1 MHIMDFR
8 GPGVTAGGGR
18 VGRFSRP
25 ASAAKD
31 RYMSTVEGQGET
43 EGERVRDTGGRR
55 RPLLR
60 GVFAATGAVLVAA
73 AGALV
78 AVGCFLGLYVRPTSD
93 DWCAAWKSRD
103 MGVYGITSDFYMT
116 QNGRITNAFLS
127 GIIYGDG
134 LVGTKVLPA
143 VIAVT
148 FTVGLVL
155 LGREFVRFTGGRPRL
170 LVLISC
176 ALVIQA
182 LVYFAGPRSYQ
193 ALLWAPAT
201 ISHTVPSVIGVWAL
215 LLALRT
221 ASHPRTAVRVTGL
234 VGAFL
239 VAFAIGTLSEPF
251 ALVSG
256 LLATLV
262 GLLCLP
268 RLGLTRNWRPFT
280 WCLVWCAG
288 LVTGLIVL
296 YTSPGARWRRAQQP
310 AKESLLSAGELRATF
325 DDWLRMWDSVTGRP
339 AYLGAAAVG
348 VLLGLAVALG
358 RSRRGGPETEK
369 REPRRTVPRGT
380 LIALLLL
387 PVPVVILGSFAVVV
401 GLRSGYGPTGW
412 TYARTWTSYLVPME
426 LALCGY
432 GALLG
437 AWGGRRLRAHR
448 NAGPALLAGVLAAG
462 CLALASVA
470 VLIPEVQRLTTM
482 TVARSIAWDAQNARI
497 QAEAGRGATDVAYK
511 PLYIGSLAEP
521 FFTRTYERDWVA
533 GCVSKWYG
541 IDRIHRR

>member
-1 MHIMDFR
+1 MR
-8 GPGVTAGGGR
+8 
-18 VGRFSRP
+18 
-25 ASAAKD
+25 
-31 RYMSTVEGQGET
+31 TVEGQRET
-43 EGERVRDTGGRR
+43 GSGRAGATGGRR
-55 RPLLR
+55 RPPLR

-103 MGVYGITSDFYMT
+103 MGVLGITADFYTT

-127 GIIYGDG
+127 GIVYGDG
-134 LVGTKVLPA
+134 VVGAKVLPT

-155 LGREFVRFTGGRPRL
+155 LGRAFVRLLGAGPRL
-170 LVLISC
+170 PVLIAC

-221 ASHPRTAVRVTGL
+221 ASHPRTAVRVAGL
-234 VGAFL
+234 VAAFFI
-239 VAFAIGTLSEPF
+239 AFAIGTLSEPF

-262 GLLCLP
+262 GLLCVP
-268 RLGLTRNWRPFT
+268 RFELARDRRPFT

-288 LVTGLIVL
+288 LVSGLIVL

-310 AKESLLSAGELRATF
+310 ARESLLSAGELRATF
-325 DDWLRMWDSVTGRP
+325 ADWLRMWDSVAGRP

-348 VLLGLAVALG
+348 VLLGLAAVH
-358 RSRRGGPETEK
+358 SGGSVPGEWD
-369 REPRRTVPRGT
+369 PRRTVPRGT

-387 PVPVVILGSFAVVV
+387 PAVVVLLGSFAVVV

-412 TYARTWTSYLVPME
+412 TYARTWTSYLVPMV
-426 LALCGY
+426 LTLCGY

-437 AWGGRRLRAHR
+437 AWGGRRLREHR
-448 NAGPALLAGVLAAG
+448 NAGPGFLACAVTAG
-462 CLALASVA
+462 CLALLSLAALV
-470 VLIPEVQRLTTM
+470 PELQRLTTS
-482 TVARSIAWDAQNARI
+482 TVARSVAWDAQNARI
-497 QAEAGRGATDVAYK
+497 RAEAERGATDVAYK

-521 FFTRTYERDWVA
+521 FFTRTYERDWVSS
-533 GCVSKWYG
+533 CVSKWYG
-541 IDRIHRR
+541 IHRIHRL